1 MKNTITLYHDMDTDR
16 IMTFDDISYN
26 YDCMRS
32 EYEEDGDFF
41 PWDSVQ
47 EFVDFHVDSGDL
59 EEITAYLS
67 DSKHVYPYYYLEED
81 IGVQTIMQQYMNWQ
95 AMDYKERMSN
105 IPTFAEFLDIPQ
117 YDRNGVM
124 SWGFE
129 K

>member
-1 MKNTITLYHDMDTDR
+1 MKNTITLYHDMDSDR

-67 DSKHVYPYYYLEED
+67 DSKTVYPYYYITDNDSVLP
-81 IGVQTIMQQYMNWQ
+81 IMALYNEWQ
-95 AMDYKERMSN
+95 LAHDWHDFDS
-105 IPTFAEFLDIPQ
+105 FADFLDIPQ
-117 YDRNGVM
+117 YDRNCVPFY
-124 SWGFE
+124 GFE
-129 K
+129 

>member
-1 MKNTITLYHDMDTDR
+1 MKNTITLYHDMDSDTF
-16 IMTFDDISYN
+16 MTLDDISYN

-67 DSKHVYPYYYLEED
+67 DGKTVYPFYYVED
-81 IGVQTIMQQYMNWQ
+81 GIGVQSITELYTAWQ
-95 AMDYKERMSN
+95 SYSYADRIAN
-105 IPTFAEFLDIPQ
+105 LPTFADFLNNPQ
-117 YDRNGVM
+117 VDRNCVPFY
-124 SWGFE
+124 GFE
-129 K
+129 

>member
-1 MKNTITLYHDMDTDR
+1 MKNTITLYHDMDSDR

-67 DSKHVYPYYYLEED
+67 DGKTVYPFYYVED
-81 IGVQTIMQQYMNWQ
+81 GIGVQSITELYTAWETMPYADRIANM
-95 AMDYKERMSN
+95 
-105 IPTFAEFLDIPQ
+105 PTFADFLNNPQ
-117 YDRNGVM
+117 VDRNGVRFY
-124 SWGFE
+124 GFE
-129 K
+129 

>member
-1 MKNTITLYHDMDTDR
+1 MKNTITLYHDMDSDR

-67 DSKHVYPYYYLEED
+67 DGKTVYPYYYLEED

-95 AMDYKERMSN
+95 AMDYKERMYN